1 MLQKA
6 LEAEGYGRPLQDV
19 IDKVKADHAQL
30 WVGKG
35 CVLVTELHVRPDGK
49 ACHVWL
55 AAPEN
60 LEGLRAMADS
70 VIQWAKSQGCVDVT
84 ADGREGWL
92 RVFRDLGLE
101 RRSVVMGVRL

>member
-55 AAPEN
+55 GAGDLSEMWD
-60 LEGLRAMADS
+60 MARS
-70 VIQWAKSQGCVDVT
+70 VIQWAKSQGCVDLT
-84 ADGREGWL
+84 IDGREGWL
-92 RVFRDLGLE
+92 RVFRDLGLK